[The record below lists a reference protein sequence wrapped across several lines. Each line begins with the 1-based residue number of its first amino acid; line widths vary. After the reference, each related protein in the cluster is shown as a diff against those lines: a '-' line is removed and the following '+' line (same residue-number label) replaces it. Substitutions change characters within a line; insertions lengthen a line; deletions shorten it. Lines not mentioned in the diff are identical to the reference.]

1 MTASKLT
8 RERRGALNLING
20 DFRLTHRLSLVTG
33 LLCLALALPALSDA
47 AADHYRQTH
56 ATADGIGKTYMGRE
70 IAQVT
75 SKPIILKLVQGRFLI
90 RNQRLDI

>member
-20 DFRLTHRLSLVTG
+20 DFRLNHGLSLVTG

-47 AADHYRQTH
+47 TVDHYRQTH
-56 ATADGIGKTYMGRE
+56 ATAGIGKTYMGRE

-90 RNQRLDI
+90 RNKRLDI

>member
-1 MTASKLT
+1 M
-8 RERRGALNLING
+8 ING

-47 AADHYRQTH
+47 TVDHYRQTH
-56 ATADGIGKTYMGRE
+56 ATADGIGKTYMCRE

-75 SKPIILKLVQGRFLI
+75 SKPIILKPVHGRSLI
-90 RNQRLDI
+90 RNQRFDI